1 MRDYRLAFYI
11 AGLFGCIF
19 SLLMTIPMVVEYSY
33 AGDSQNFDIF
43 ANSSMFGLF
52 VSILMMVT
60 SYTKQGSISRSSSFF
75 ATVLTWFYI
84 TFLSAIP
91 LYFAYYP
98 NYSITMIDA
107 LFEASSGI
115 TTTGATILYNLH
127 DVSKGI
133 LLWRAMLHFL
143 GGVGVITLVFI
154 VLPYLQ
160 NGAMYFFLTESSE
173 NQEKET
179 PRILDFALL
188 IVMVYSAFAIICA
201 IVYSLLGMSVF
212 DAICHSMATVSSGG
226 FGNYD
231 ASFAA
236 FKSINLE
243 IAAIFFMLLAAMPFI
258 VIIRIFTRK
267 RFSIN
272 GQTLALLYLIFA
284 TFSLT
289 CIVYFAIQNKPF
301 SFSEAVHI
309 LFALVSVQSSTG
321 FFSANL
327 THYGQ
332 FLVLMLII
340 ACIVGGCTGSTSG
353 GIKIFRAQVV
363 IAMLKHHFLTI
374 LHPNLKRKVQC
385 DGCDI
390 STSTVSSIVV
400 LISLY
405 ILTLMCIT
413 IFMTATNYN
422 LSESIASGVSF
433 LSNAGVIATE
443 YGASTSII
451 STFSQTLRGICAFA
465 MLLGRLEFVAIIV
478 IVIKLLSA
486 K

>member
-19 SLLMTIPMVVEYSY
+19 SALMIVPMMVEYWY
-33 AGDSQNFDIF
+33 VGDNQNFDIF
-43 ANSSMFGLF
+43 ANSAMFGLF

-84 TFLSAIP
+84 TFLSALP

-98 NYSITMIDA
+98 GYSITIIDA
-107 LFEASSGI
+107 LFESSSGL

-127 DVSKGI
+127 DVSRGI
-133 LLWRAMLHFL
+133 LLWRAMLHFF

-179 PRILDFALL
+179 PRIIDFALL
-188 IVMVYSAFAIICA
+188 IVMIYTAFAIICSC
-201 IVYSLLGMSVF
+201 VYYFLGMSGF
-212 DAICHSMATVSSGG
+212 DAICHAMGTVSSGG

-231 ASFAA
+231 SSFSG
-236 FKSINLE
+236 FNYKLE
-243 IAAIFFMLLAAMPFI
+243 IAATFFMFLSAMPFI

-267 RFSIN
+267 KFSLN
-272 GQTLALLYLIFA
+272 GQTLAMLYFA
-284 TFSLT
+284 TAMLALLCVVYFVIQHRPFSLAE
-289 CIVYFAIQNKPF
+289 VRHF
-301 SFSEAVHI
+301 
-309 LFALVSVQSSTG
+309 LFALISIQSSTG
-321 FFSANL
+321 FFSTNL
-327 THYGQ
+327 SSYEH
-332 FLVLMLII
+332 FIVAILII
-340 ACIVGGCTGSTSG
+340 VGIIGGCTGSTSG
-353 GIKIFRAQVV
+353 GIKIFRIQVV
-363 IAMLKHHFLTI
+363 LAMLKHHFLTI
-374 LHPNLKRKVQC
+374 LHPSLKRKIQC
-385 DGCDI
+385 DGREI
-390 STSTVSSIVV
+390 STQTVSSIVI
-400 LISLY
+400 LISMY
-405 ILTLMCIT
+405 MFALMCIT
-413 IFMTATNYN
+413 IFMTATSYN

-433 LSNAGVIATE
+433 LSNSGVIAAE
-443 YGASTSII
+443 YGQPTSII

-478 IVIKLLSA
+478 IIVKAFSV